1 MNLKLIYFL
10 LIILIFNIFIIK
22 NNKCE
27 DFTNLNTDNCPSNF
41 PYRTRIFQDTKN
53 IIINTV
59 TKRKIVLLE
68 KKDVVDHNGQIN
80 IKLYKKEKCAV
91 GKEVCYGSNQ
101 WPPLNYENCP
111 SDFSL

>member
-41 PYRTRIFQDTKN
+41 PYRTRIPGH
-53 IIINTV
+53 
-59 TKRKIVLLE
+59 
-68 KKDVVDHNGQIN
+68 KKYNY
-80 IKLYKKEKCAV
+80 KYCYKKEKCAV
-91 GKEVCYGSNQ
+91 GKEVCYGSQ
-101 WPPLNYENCP
+101 WTDKYKTLP
-111 SDFSL
+111 SQ